1 MWFKKKIEP
10 IFVYEHEVLRT
21 LRRFGLTI
29 TQTGNDTDGYDPFD
43 KFQIGTAFLHYGTLV
58 DLMFHPT
65 KYSGQGMIGF
75 HNIKTKRH
83 EVNISPDS
91 WIKAAKAIEV
101 LEMNNHVKDDT
112 TGSYMEISE
121 RKILLTK
128 EGLMAINTD
137 HYIKEFKRDKYQDE
151 IHASQID
158 TNFWMKW
165 LTIVLAG
172 TAILTTIFQGVQ
184 CNKENREKQ
193 ECRQNLTNDTA
204 TSDKAHLSGTN
215 YVIPV
220 LSDTTKTTVDTT
232 PAKTPNIK
240 PK

>member
-58 DLMFHPT
+58 DLMFNPT
-65 KYSGQGMIGF
+65 KYSGQGMVGF

-83 EVNISPDS
+83 EVNISQDS

-128 EGLMAINTD
+128 EGLMALNTD
-137 HYIKEFKRDKYQDE
+137 YYIKEFKRDKYQDE

-172 TAILTTIFQGVQ
+172 TAILTTVFQGVQ
-184 CNKENREKQ
+184 CNKGNQENK
-193 ECRQNLTNDTA
+193 ECRKNSITDTA
-204 TSDKAHLSGTN
+204 TLDKVHPTN
-215 YVIPV
+215 INYEAPV
-220 LSDTTKTTVDTT
+220 LIETK
-232 PAKTPNIK
+232 KT
-240 PK
+240 